1 MKPLQREKTCEPV
14 IRRPYIT
21 SRKNRKICRGAI
33 GSKSKITSLKNDTK
47 NIPKNY
53 GKAIL
58 SFISKSSMT
67 GKVVFRFGLNL
78 SDFLIQIRK
87 MKHRIN
93 SIDGLRKMWGSD
105 QMDNK
110 MKKCIRILS
119 YEFMRKHCLRYI
131 FYSKVRNFGTH
142 IKYRQKLIEGI

>member
-1 MKPLQREKTCEPV
+1 M
-14 IRRPYIT
+14 
-21 SRKNRKICRGAI
+21 NRFSAEEAQ
-33 GSKSKITSLKNDTK
+33 TKNDTK

-58 SFISKSSMT
+58 SYILRSPKTRKLVSNM
-67 GKVVFRFGLNL
+67 GVNL

-87 MKHRIN
+87 MKNKIN

-105 QMDNK
+105 DLENN

-119 YEFMRKHCLRYI
+119 YQFMRKHCLRYI
-131 FYSKVRNFGTH
+131 FHSKVRNFCTH
-142 IKYRQKLIEGI
+142 IKYRQKLIEGIESP

>member
-1 MKPLQREKTCEPV
+1 M
-14 IRRPYIT
+14 
-21 SRKNRKICRGAI
+21 RGLPN
-33 GSKSKITSLKNDTK
+33 SKSRLASLKNDTK

-67 GKVVFRFGLNL
+67 SKVVLRYSLNL

-87 MKHRIN
+87 MMHRIN

-105 QMDNK
+105 QLDNR

-119 YEFMRKHCLRYI
+119 HEFMRKHCLRYI

>member
-1 MKPLQREKTCEPV
+1 M
-14 IRRPYIT
+14 
-21 SRKNRKICRGAI
+21 RGLPN
-33 GSKSKITSLKNDTK
+33 SKSRLASLKNDTK

-67 GKVVFRFGLNL
+67 SKVVLRYSLNL

-105 QMDNK
+105 QLDNK

-119 YEFMRKHCLRYI
+119 HEFMRKHCLRYI